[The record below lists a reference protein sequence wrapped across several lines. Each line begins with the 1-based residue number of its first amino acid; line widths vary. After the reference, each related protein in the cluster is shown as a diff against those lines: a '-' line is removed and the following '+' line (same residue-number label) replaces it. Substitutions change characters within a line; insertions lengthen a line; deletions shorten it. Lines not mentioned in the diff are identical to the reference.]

1 MKIIAFGAS
10 SSKKSINKTLATY
23 VASLVKGAKVEV
35 LDLND
40 YEYLNLEEDETNKFE
55 LKKTEVVYPDMM
67 DVIIAAHGLLRED
80 AKRIRLDVEIDL
92 PCPFCEE
99 NVFMVNFPLGNYPH
113 GYCKKN
119 SNSII
124 NKFSIKRYIEIRK
137 K

>member
-1 MKIIAFGAS
+1 MKVNLIKD
-10 SSKKSINKTLATY
+10 SKVGKEIFTDVYDILTSVPGPIQFSCDND
-23 VASLVKGAKVEV
+23 SLV
-35 LDLND
+35 DLND

-99 NVFMVNFPLGNYPH
+99 NVFMVNFPLGNYPQGH
-113 GYCKKN
+113 CKKKGR
-119 SNSII
+119 
-124 NKFSIKRYIEIRK
+124 NKGTRVKRI
-137 K
+137 